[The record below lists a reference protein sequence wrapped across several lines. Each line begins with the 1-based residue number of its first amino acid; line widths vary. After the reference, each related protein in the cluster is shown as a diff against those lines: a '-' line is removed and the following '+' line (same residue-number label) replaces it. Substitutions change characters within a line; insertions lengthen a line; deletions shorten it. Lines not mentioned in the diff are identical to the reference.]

1 MPPNYLKLPIGKS
14 LPQWKEKFPPPKTNM
29 QGSYCFLEPL
39 NIDMHSVSLFEAFCE
54 DKNNLNWTYLPY
66 GPFANFKD
74 FKKWLLEYCLGKTL
88 FGCYS

>member
-39 NIDMHSVSLFEAFCE
+39 NIDMHSVSLFEAILE
-54 DKNNLNWTYLPY
+54 DNN
-66 GPFANFKD
+66 
-74 FKKWLLEYCLGKTL
+74 KKKGSSPKQYSKSHFLKLSIPTGKPS
-88 FGCYS
+88 F